1 MPRFFI
7 DPQQIEGENLRLT
20 GGDAHHAIKVL
31 RLTPGAA
38 ITVLDGTGTVYEAV
52 VESIDGGEVVAGVR
66 SQGVAHEPPV
76 AIALYQAL
84 PKADKLELV
93 IQKATELGMA
103 RLVPVAA
110 SRSVVQ
116 VKADKAES
124 KLARWQKIA
133 HEAAEQSERGRV
145 PRVEAPVAVKDV
157 QLAEG
162 ELGLVLSERVEGPSL
177 PRALPEAPP
186 RGLAIFVGPEGG
198 WTPEEL
204 ETLRSKG
211 AVEVS
216 LGKRILRTETAGL
229 AALAMVMAKYE
240 L

>member
-1 MPRFFI
+1 MARFFVA
-7 DPQQIEGENLRLT
+7 PGQIEGDRLRLL
-20 GGDAHHAIKVL
+20 GADAHHAVKVL
-31 RLTPGAA
+31 RLGPGDAVVA
-38 ITVLDGTGTVYEAV
+38 LDGTGWAYRAVIEAAAP
-52 VESIDGGEVVAGVR
+52 GEVVATIASR
-66 SQGVAHEPPV
+66 EPAPEPPV
-76 AIALYQAL
+76 PITLYQAL

-116 VKADKAES
+116 LRPDKAEG

-133 HEAAEQSERGRV
+133 QEAAEQSERGRV
-145 PRVEAPVAVKDV
+145 PVVAGPVSVEEIALAP
-157 QLAEG
+157 G

-177 PRALPEAPP
+177 PKALPAVPP
-186 RGLAIFVGPEGG
+186 GAIAVFVGPEGG

-204 ETLRSKG
+204 AQLRAKG
-211 AVEVS
+211 VEEVS
-216 LGKRILRTETAGL
+216 LGRRILRTETAGL
-229 AALAMVMAKYE
+229 AALAIVMAAYE